1 MHSGSSSTQEDF
13 FGTSYNPSSSFQ
25 VNPLS
30 PHPPRTPRTSVISAS
45 QSYVYGSEVYASST
59 SQQEEMQEKQSVV
72 DYEEEEVAED
82 VEETVSDQVV
92 QRVKTPEV
100 WREIMKT
107 SSGRDKAFVS
117 VT

>member
-1 MHSGSSSTQEDF
+1 
-13 FGTSYNPSSSFQ
+13 
-25 VNPLS
+25 
-30 PHPPRTPRTSVISAS
+30 
-45 QSYVYGSEVYASST
+45 
-59 SQQEEMQEKQSVV
+59 MQEKQPVV